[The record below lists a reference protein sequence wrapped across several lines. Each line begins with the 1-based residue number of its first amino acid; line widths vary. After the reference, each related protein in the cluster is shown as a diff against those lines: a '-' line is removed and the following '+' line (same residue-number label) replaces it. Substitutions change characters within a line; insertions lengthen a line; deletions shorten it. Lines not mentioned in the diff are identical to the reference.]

1 MSISNRRLEYEKA
14 KEFGDELDVFVK
26 RQTGSW
32 RNPVV
37 STAEVVEEFDME
49 KQDVLDR
56 LILSE
61 RVMGKQVTDSVWVW
75 W

>member
-26 RQTGSW
+26 KQTGSW

-56 LILSE
+56 LILSD
-61 RVMGKQVTDSVWVW
+61 RVMGKQLESGERVW

>member
-1 MSISNRRLEYEKA
+1 MSISNRRLEHWKA
-14 KEFGDELDVFVK
+14 KEWGDELDVFVK
-26 RQTGSW
+26 KQTGSW

-56 LILSE
+56 LVLSD
-61 RVMGKQVTDSVWVW
+61 RVMGKQLESGEYVW